1 MLISNR
7 LQEQQQLQKLRPNI
21 VITNIP
27 YTVTKQI
34 IPSPLTPNSTEFLL
48 DSELAS
54 VDENQEVII
63 LSKVFNVFI
72 AMTLS
77 LSSTLIADTLMI
89 ASTMSPQAQP
99 IYSNKIAHRYIGRF

>member
-1 MLISNR
+1 MIATLYLKRTFRNLTFIYR

-54 VDENQEVII
+54 VDENQEVI
-63 LSKVFNVFI
+63 K
-72 AMTLS
+72 S
-77 LSSTLIADTLMI
+77 LH
-89 ASTMSPQAQP
+89 ASG
-99 IYSNKIAHRYIGRF
+99 NLF